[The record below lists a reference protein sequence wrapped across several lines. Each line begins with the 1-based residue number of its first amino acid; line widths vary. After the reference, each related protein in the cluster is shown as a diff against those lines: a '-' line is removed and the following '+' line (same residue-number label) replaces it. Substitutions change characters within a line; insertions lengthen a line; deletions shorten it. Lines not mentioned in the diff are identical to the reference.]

1 MLNSWET
8 PETRSTCA
16 TRRAYFDTPEA
27 REAYFDTPDTHF
39 DVDYTSSFIMNQI
52 KHTFY
57 SIFFQVNPQK
67 TWSF

>member
-27 REAYFDTPDTHF
+27 RKAYFDTPDTHF
-39 DVDYTSSFIMNQI
+39 DVEDTFSSI
-52 KHTFY
+52 
-57 SIFFQVNPQK
+57 
-67 TWSF
+67 